1 MLTSKYKASEQIIRR
16 LRKYSI
22 DSDIDEREVM
32 LALHQSMG
40 SLIRNRLFE
49 SKGMESQEVDGSL
62 YYTKRDI
69 SVEKEGNRYFITL
82 PSTTISLPFGVEIKR
97 LGTSDG
103 RGFIPVPNGFLDL
116 HMDLPSSALEGMIGY
131 YKEGTKAYFANMSAA
146 NNAKL
151 VDLTMVLPL
160 DMLGEEDEINI
171 PADMLEL
178 VIEDIVRKFSGTL
191 QMPSD
196 ETSNST
202 DV

>member
-1 MLTSKYKASEQIIRR
+1 MLTTKYKISEQIVRR

-69 SVEKEGNRYFITL
+69 TVEKEGKRYFIKL

-103 RGFIPVPNGFLDL
+103 RGFVPVPNGFMDL
-116 HMDLPSSALEGMIGY
+116 HDNLPSSALEGIIGY
-131 YKEGTKAYFANMSAA
+131 YKEGVNAYFVNVSAS
-146 NNAKL
+146 NNPKL
-151 VDLTMVLPL
+151 VDLTMLLPL
-160 DMLGEEDEINI
+160 
-171 PADMLEL
+171 P
-178 VIEDIVRKFSGTL
+178 RRS
-191 QMPSD
+191 
-196 ETSNST
+196 
-202 DV
+202 